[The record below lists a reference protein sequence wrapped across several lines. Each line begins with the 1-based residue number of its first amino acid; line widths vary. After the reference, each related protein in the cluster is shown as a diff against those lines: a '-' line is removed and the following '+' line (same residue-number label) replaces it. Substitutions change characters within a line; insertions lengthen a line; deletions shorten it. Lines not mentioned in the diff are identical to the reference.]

1 MAPSSW
7 PAPVPVGG
15 GVPDIGGVLGAIT
28 CKLELSATSVWSTED
43 GVLLCISLDSP
54 SLVVFSDALALFI
67 SAVFCVAS
75 LLLVLVLAGDPS
87 GAVLTCSAAPCVQL
101 NCARDPC

>member
-1 MAPSSW
+1 M
-7 PAPVPVGG
+7 
-15 GVPDIGGVLGAIT
+15 PDIGGVLGAIT
-28 CKLELSATSVWSTED
+28 CKMELSATSVWSAED

-75 LLLVLVLAGDPS
+75 LLVDLLVLLVVLVALVAVVDLLLQSIHKKMGPGS
-87 GAVLTCSAAPCVQL
+87 GELPYLAKY
-101 NCARDPC
+101 